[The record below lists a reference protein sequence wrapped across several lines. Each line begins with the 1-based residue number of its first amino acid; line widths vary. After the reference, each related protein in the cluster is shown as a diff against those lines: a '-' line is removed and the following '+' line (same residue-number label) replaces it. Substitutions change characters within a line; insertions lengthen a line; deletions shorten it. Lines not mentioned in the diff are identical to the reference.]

1 MLPHLDLL
9 RTILPLLLFV
19 LLSLLAYVKVA
30 IVLQVFRRGLG
41 GGVPPLLV
49 TVLLGL
55 TLATLSMS
63 PIIKRSLTE
72 VNTSP
77 PTATAA
83 DLVQVGT
90 APLRQFLIE
99 HTPAGDKAQVEAL
112 TQKLAQRHGATL
124 EPNELPVLVAA
135 FLLGELRR
143 AFQLAFVLLLPFL
156 VLDLLAA
163 LLLSG
168 LQLGGLSVR
177 AVTLPFKLLLFL
189 VCDGFTLLY
198 RGLLLGYS

>member
-1 MLPHLDLL
+1 MLPQLDLV
-9 RTILPLLLFV
+9 RTLLPLGLFV

-30 IVLQVFRRGLG
+30 IVLQVLRRGLG

-63 PIIKRSLTE
+63 PLIKRSLA
-72 VNTSP
+72 NLSAAP
-77 PTATAA
+77 PSASSSELIET
-83 DLVQVGT
+83 GT
-90 APLRQFLIE
+90 APLQQFLVD
-99 HTPAGDKAQVEAL
+99 HTPARDKAQLQAL
-112 TQKLAQRHGATL
+112 TAKLAQRQGTIV
-124 EPNELPVLVAA
+124 EPNELPVLLSA
-135 FLLGELRR
+135 FLLGELRT
-143 AFQLAFVLLLPFL
+143 AFQLAFLLLLPFL

-168 LQLGGLSVR
+168 LQLGGLSLR
-177 AVTLPFKLLLFL
+177 TVTLPFKLLLFL
-189 VCDGFTLLY
+189 VCDGFTLLF

>member
-1 MLPHLDLL
+1 MLSQPDLL
-9 RTILPLLLFV
+9 RTLLPLLLFV

-30 IVLQVFRRGLG
+30 IVLQVLRRGLG

-63 PIIKRSLTE
+63 PLIKRSLTE

-112 TQKLAQRHGATL
+112 TLKLAQRHGATL

>member
-1 MLPHLDLL
+1 M
-9 RTILPLLLFV
+9 
-19 LLSLLAYVKVA
+19 
-30 IVLQVFRRGLG
+30 
-41 GGVPPLLV
+41 
-49 TVLLGL
+49 
-55 TLATLSMS
+55 
-63 PIIKRSLTE
+63 
-72 VNTSP
+72 
-77 PTATAA
+77 
-83 DLVQVGT
+83 VQVGT